1 MAGRS
6 VINVLVNA
14 DTKDFV
20 SGMDTA
26 SRKVGKFTT
35 NSVKNL
41 AKIGAAFTAAGA
53 AAGVAFAKIAF
64 DAAEAAS
71 TANARIEQIA
81 TSMDLFGENVDGVT
95 DRLVALSE
103 ETARLT
109 GVNQNTIK
117 EAQALLLTFG
127 NIADSADEAGGSF
140 DRATMAALDLSAA
153 GFGGTTD
160 AAKQLGKALNDPITG
175 ISALARSGVTFTEQ
189 EKELIKTLVES
200 GNQLEAQDMILSAI
214 EKQVGGTAEA
224 TANASDKIR
233 VGFSQISE
241 RVGLALLPAFEELT
255 GFVLDTVIP
264 GIESL
269 VAVFEQDGLR
279 GVIDVLIGYVQSEGP
294 KVLDALWQWV
304 QSAGEWIVDTGL
316 PWLGEKA
323 LELGAA
329 LIDWI
334 GPKVEPTLKLLLEW
348 LEKLGSWF
356 IDDAL
361 PWLGDKAVELGA
373 ALVDWIGPRI
383 GPTLKQL
390 GEWIAAAAQWFID
403 DGLPMLVDKT
413 IELGNALVDWIKPRI
428 VPLLEELGK
437 LLIEIG
443 DWILTEA
450 VPKIAEE
457 AAKLGVALIGW
468 VIDVAPEIIKGL
480 GTALADLGV
489 WFVTDAVPTVAG
501 FGLSLGSALI
511 NAILEG
517 LSKVGAGALNIGRTI
532 VNGIIGFINTSVIDN
547 FNDLVEFHV
556 PLPFGM
562 GFDVNPPDIPNI
574 PKIGGGAVE
583 GFVALANGGIVT
595 SPTLALIGEAGPEA
609 VVPLSGPNAGGF
621 GGVNVVVN
629 AGIGTDGTQVGRQIV
644 QVLNEYS
651 ASGGARLSSSLVGG

>member
-1 MAGRS
+1 MAKAKS

-14 DTKDFV
+14 DTRDFT
-20 SGMDTA
+20 SGMDNA
-26 SRKVGKFTT
+26 GKKVGSFVGG
-35 NSVKNL
+35 SVKNL
-41 AKIGAAFTAAGA
+41 AKLGAAFAAAGA
-53 AAGVAFAKIAF
+53 AATVAFGKIAF

-71 TANARIEQIA
+71 TANARIEQVA
-81 TSMDLFGENVDGVT
+81 TSMGLFGDETQNVA
-95 DRLVALSE
+95 DRLVDLANE
-103 ETARLT
+103 QARLT

-117 EAQALLLTFG
+117 ESQALLLTFG
-127 NIADSADEAGGSF
+127 HLAESADEVGGSF
-140 DRATMAALDLSAA
+140 DRATQLTLDMAAA
-153 GFGGTTD
+153 GFGSATD
-160 AAKQLGKALNDPITG
+160 NAKQLGKALNDPIKG
-175 ISALARSGVTFTEQ
+175 ITALARSGVTFSDQ
-189 EKELIKTLVES
+189 QKELIETLVES
-200 GNQLEAQDMILSAI
+200 GQMLEAQDLILTEI
-214 EKQVGGTAEA
+214 ESQVGGTAEA

-233 VGFSQISE
+233 VGFSQVAE
-241 RVGLALLPAFEELT
+241 RVGLALLPAFERLT
-255 GFVLDTVIP
+255 NFVLDTVIP

-269 VAVFEQDGLR
+269 VAVFEKDGLR

-294 KVLDALWQWV
+294 KVLDALWEWIK
-304 QSAGEWIVDTGL
+304 SAGEWIIDTGL

-334 GPKVEPTLKLLLEW
+334 EPKIEPTLKLLLGW
-348 LEKLGSWF
+348 LEKLGNWF
-356 IDDAL
+356 IDDAV
-361 PWLGDKAVELGA
+361 PWLAEKAVELGA

-437 LLIEIG
+437 LLIAIG
-443 DWILTEA
+443 DWVITEA
-450 VPKIAEE
+450 VPKIVEE

-480 GTALADLGV
+480 GTALVDIGE

-621 GGVNVVVN
+621 GGGMTVNVNMPAGSDGEDVVR
-629 AGIGTDGTQVGRQIV
+629 ALQRYARSTGALQLPVT
-644 QVLNEYS
+644 
-651 ASGGARLSSSLVGG
+651 GGVRL